1 MERDDDIAR
10 LWRRVRE
17 DASGTARREPID
29 ALDLAAY
36 LDGTLDDAAREAVEH
51 RLSVDEAA
59 LDMVTACRVSLDRG
73 EELPAWVMAR
83 AEALVAA
90 PERTAVR
97 HDRQSLL
104 ARLSDYF
111 SNPWRP
117 AVGAVAFGLY
127 AFLCLASFELGR
139 TDGLPGVVPEAG
151 LPAQG
156 SGLFEDDGGFL

>member
-1 MERDDDIAR
+1 MSSGSEIRAPRGEITT
-10 LWRRVRE
+10 RV
-17 DASGTARREPID
+17 S
-29 ALDLAAY
+29 
-36 LDGTLDDAAREAVEH
+36 DGT
-51 RLSVDEAA
+51 
-59 LDMVTACRVSLDRG
+59 
-73 EELPAWVMAR
+73 
-83 AEALVAA
+83 
-90 PERTAVR
+90 
-97 HDRQSLL
+97 LL

-151 LPAQG
+151 LPAHG